1 MSNRC
6 RPPRASAIRALALVS
21 ALFPLALAAGA
32 PAAPFTFRLDQSTPA
47 LTLWT
52 TPPTERVFKDAA
64 VPAAT
69 DAEIR
74 VYAASNES
82 EPFQLVVLP
91 AASGPVAVSIGD
103 FGAGI
108 TVELNQVK
116 YVTIATPSDNLGR
129 TGPYPDPLWPLAL
142 PASVPLTAGENTAL
156 WFTVR
161 VPRGTA
167 AGDYLATATVGGIE
181 VPVRLHVFGFAVPD
195 LLHVRSEM
203 AIDYSAIMSAYS
215 ASNYFEYAERI
226 NRFMVEHRLTPS
238 APTWPGTLTY
248 GGGAPAISY
257 DCSGNLV
264 DTDGVWGFEVPAAKY
279 LGGAGFNNGTGF
291 PSFRAAAPANNNP
304 SLDQRPASFCGQV
317 RSAADWVSGNDPNS
331 PYNLEWREY
340 VTGLRNY
347 LANLGYLDQA
357 YWVVGN
363 EPQGPADYDAIAW
376 YSQLLKSA
384 APDLALMVSEEPK
397 PEIFAHPTFTGAKI
411 DTWLAYSNNFN
422 PAVSAERDALHGES
436 TWLYF
441 LGGTRTPRFNP
452 ITLDHPGVEARL
464 TGWFLWKHRARG
476 LSHYAMNA
484 WSPNPWTTPYYG
496 NQNGELFLLYP
507 PSESATPIPYGS
519 NGHRFVPSI
528 RLALLRD
535 GLEDYE
541 YLFALAGGAP
551 QPGVSNA
558 ADPLADLIVGGV
570 TAYNRDGDYYQELR
584 RQIGLYVGGETAE
597 FPTALPPSQ
606 HPRAQGEPA
615 NYYINFQDPA
625 GPPLNDPL
633 IVDGKTYLKIGWQPY
648 SAALGYGWYGD
659 FSQAVAAW
667 VPSGPNPL
675 QSSILYD
682 DFGRIKTF
690 EFDLPNGSYDVTVSV
705 GWPART
711 YPRNKVVIEGVTLV
725 DGEASSPFLVRT
737 LPVAVRDH
745 KLTLEMGIDL
755 EYTMLNYL
763 DVVVLDTDGDGMP
776 DDYEALHACLSPRVD
791 DAALDPDEDGLAN
804 AAERAEGTLPCRG
817 DTDGGG
823 DNDGSEVAFGRVPL
837 DPADDLQ
844 LTLLVDRS
852 GTTIE
857 LDWNPGLGANA
868 SIAGPYFVYRRD
880 LDPTGPFDLVS
891 GPLPDGTTGTADPDP
906 PCNPCFYLLW
916 NARRD

>member
-6 RPPRASAIRALALVS
+6 HPPRASAIRALALVS
-21 ALFPLALAAGA
+21 ALFPLALAD
-32 PAAPFTFRLDQSTPA
+32 AARAESFTHRLTQSTSA

-142 PASVPLTAGENTAL
+142 PASVAMTAGENTAL
-156 WFTVR
+156 WFTVH

-203 AIDYSAIMSAYS
+203 AVDYSAIMSAYGV
-215 ASNYFEYAERI
+215 SNYFEYVERI

-238 APTWPGTLTY
+238 VPTWPGTLTY
-248 GGGAPAISY
+248 SGGAPAISY

-340 VTGLRNY
+340 VTGMRNY

-363 EPQGPADYDAIAW
+363 EPLGQADYDAIAW

-464 TGWFLWKHRARG
+464 TGWFLWKYRVRG

-484 WSPNPWTTPYYG
+484 WSPNPWTSPYYG

-551 QPGVSNA
+551 QAGAFNP
-558 ADPLADLIVGGV
+558 ADPLADLVVGGV
-570 TAYNRDGDYYQELR
+570 TAYCRDGDYLAELR
-584 RQIGLYVGGETAE
+584 RQIGLYLGGESAE
-597 FPTALPPSQ
+597 FPSAVPPSG
-606 HPRAQGEPA
+606 HPRAQGPPRSF
-615 NYYINFQDPA
+615 YINFQDPA
-625 GPPLNDPL
+625 GQPLDDPL
-633 IVDGKTYLKIGWQPY
+633 VVDGKTYLKIGWSLY
-648 SAALGYGWYGD
+648 DAALGYGWYGD
-659 FSQAVAAW
+659 LTQARYAW
-667 VPSGPNPL
+667 VPAGPNPL
-675 QSSILYD
+675 QRSVLYD

-690 EFDLPNGSYDVTVSV
+690 EFDLPNGLYQVTVSV
-705 GWPART
+705 GWAGRT
-711 YPRNKVVIEGVTLV
+711 DLHNKVVIEGTPFV
-725 DGEASSPFLVRT
+725 DDEASSPYLVRT
-737 LPVAVRDH
+737 LTVSVADH
-745 KLTLEMGIDL
+745 KLTLEMGIDG

-763 DVVVLDTDGDGMP
+763 DIAIQDI
-776 DDYEALHACLSPRVD
+776 
-791 DAALDPDEDGLAN
+791 DEDGLPDSWESQQGCLSTRVAD
-804 AAERAEGTLPCRG
+804 ADVDQDDDGLTTASEFALGTHPCRG

-823 DNDGSEVAFGRVPL
+823 DNDGSELANGRSPF
-837 DPADDLQ
+837 DPADDLS
-844 LTLLVDRS
+844 LTLMVHRN

-857 LDWNPGLGANA
+857 LDWNANMGINA
-868 SIAGPYFVYRRD
+868 AIDGPWFVYRRD
-880 LDPTGPFDLVS
+880 VDAAGPFDLVY
-891 GPLPDGTTGTADPDP
+891 GPLPDADAGVADPDP